1 MRRAKARLPHGSPN
15 GRLPKTS
22 RIFVAGHNGMVGSAI
37 LRALEAAGC
46 RNIVT
51 RTRKQL
57 DLADQQA
64 VESFFGRESID
75 AVFLAA
81 ALVGGIHANSTYP
94 ADFIYQNLIVECN
107 VLNSAFRHAV
117 RRLLFLGSS
126 CIYPRDTPQPM
137 QEEQLLSGRLEP
149 TNEPYAVAKIAG
161 IKICE
166 AYNRQYGT
174 DFRSVMPTNL
184 YGPNDNFDLSD
195 SHVLPALIRRFHLA
209 KLARTESWAAIDRDA
224 DRFGAIPESDHENLH
239 RHRGGRVQLW
249 GTGSA
254 KREFLYVDDLAEA
267 CLRIMQLPVAR
278 YHALLAGRDRG
289 TCDGNPSKRALNAVS
304 HVNIGFGEDVT
315 IAELA
320 DLISG
325 VVGYDGF
332 IEWDS
337 SRPDGMMRKLL
348 DGTRIHTTGWRPRI
362 DLQTGIQKTY
372 RWYLGQTPAV

>member
-15 GRLPKTS
+15 GQLPKTS

-51 RTRKQL
+51 RSRKQL

-64 VESFFGRESID
+64 VESFFECESID

-278 YHALLAGRDRG
+278 YHALLAGRGRG
-289 TCDGNPSKRALNAVS
+289 TCDGNPSKRALSAVS

>member
-15 GRLPKTS
+15 GQLPKTS

-51 RTRKQL
+51 RSRKQL

-64 VESFFGRESID
+64 VESFFECESID

-267 CLRIMQLPVAR
+267 CLRIMQLPGAR

-304 HVNIGFGEDVT
+304 HVNIGFGEDVA

-325 VVGYDGF
+325 VVGYDGL
-332 IEWDS
+332 IGWDS
-337 SRPDGMMRKLL
+337 SRPNGMMRKLL
-348 DGTRIHTTGWRPRI
+348 DSTRIHTTGWRPRI